1 MVVSIIAAVARNGV
15 IGRNGGLPWRLKDDM
30 ALFKRT
36 TAGRTVI
43 SGRKSYESIPER
55 FRPLPGRANI
65 VVTCSPAYDARGA
78 SVVGS
83 LDEAIALARA
93 NGEVEA
99 FIIGGGQV
107 YREAMD
113 RNLAQRMYLTRVEA
127 DPEGD
132 VRFPPFSAS
141 DWREL
146 VSWRAGVGNGLTEG
160 AVDSYPFTF
169 SLLERVR
176 T

>member
-15 IGRNGGLPWRLKDDM
+15 IGRDGGLPWRLKDDM

-43 SGRKSYESIPER
+43 SGRKNYESIPER
-55 FRPLPGRANI
+55 FRPLPGRTNI
-65 VVTCSPAYDARGA
+65 VVTGSPWTYDARGA

-83 LDEAIALARA
+83 LDEAIAQARV

-113 RNLAQRMYLTRVEA
+113 RNLAQRLYLTRVDA

-132 VRFPPFSAS
+132 VHFPSFPAS

-146 VSWRAGVGNGLTEG
+146 VSWRVAEG
-160 AVDSYPFTF
+160 ADNDHPFTF
-169 SLLERVR
+169 SLLEQA
-176 T
+176 